1 MKKQVS
7 ESFFNSSLLALSGG
21 LQDAYT
27 YNIRDHVFA
36 NAQTGN
42 IVLFSQNLMSG
53 AFAAAHA
60 YLVPII
66 AFAAGVFLAERMEY
80 RFKQSQ
86 KLHWRQGILVIEIL
100 LLFSVGFLPLSVNW
114 LANALVS
121 FACAMQVQSF
131 RTVNGN
137 GFASTMC
144 IGNLRSG
151 TVQLSKYLRNHNKA
165 QLDSAI
171 NYFGIIIVFAVGAGF
186 GGVLS
191 LKIGIRTI
199 WISCGLLSVSLLM
212 MTRRDSEKTAE
223 KEVCHEK

>member
-7 ESFFNSSLLALSGG
+7 ESFLNSAILAVSGG

-42 IVLFSQNLMSG
+42 IVLLSQNLMSG
-53 AFAAAHA
+53 NFRIARS
-60 YLVPII
+60 YLVPVL
-66 AFAAGVFLAERMEY
+66 AFAAGVFLAERVEY
-80 RFKQSQ
+80 RFKQAR
-86 KLHWRQGILVIEIL
+86 KLHWRQGVLLAEIL
-100 LLFSVGFLPLSVNW
+100 LLFLVGFIPAGWNAA
-114 LANALVS
+114 ANALVS

-151 TVQLSKYLRNHNKA
+151 TVQLSKFLRTGNKA

-171 NYFGIIIVFAVGAGF
+171 NYFGIIMVFGTGAGV
-186 GGVLS
+186 GGL
-191 LKIGIRTI
+191 LTI
-199 WISCGLLSVSLLM
+199 HTGYRAIWVSCLLLSVSFILM
-212 MTRRDSEKTAE
+212 FRREKGAHSEKQR
-223 KEVCHEK
+223 

>member
-7 ESFFNSSLLALSGG
+7 ESFLNSALLALSGG

-42 IVLFSQNLMSG
+42 IVLLSQHLMSG
-53 AFAAAHA
+53 NVRMACG
-60 YLVPII
+60 YLIPVL
-66 AFAAGVFLAERMEY
+66 AFAAGVFLAECMEY
-80 RFKQSQ
+80 RYKQSE
-86 KLHWRQGILVIEIL
+86 KLHWRQGILLGEIL
-100 LLFSVGFLPLSVNW
+100 ILFVVGLLPVSCNSI
-114 LANALVS
+114 ANALVS
-121 FACAMQVQSF
+121 FSCAMQVQSF

-151 TVQLSKYLRNHNKA
+151 TAQLSKFLRTHNKA

-171 NYFGIIIVFAVGAGF
+171 NYFGIIMIFAAGAGF
-186 GGVLS
+186 GGL
-191 LKIGIRTI
+191 LTLATGIRAIWVSCLLLLASTI
-199 WISCGLLSVSLLM
+199 LM
-212 MTRRDSEKTAE
+212 AFNRPDESKTEKRGAQ
-223 KEVCHEK
+223 